1 MIPREVG
8 RIGGSAT
15 EEKFRNSVSQR
26 LYTMEAVFY
35 VTVGILLAAAAI
47 VAVFD
52 AGVMLWRLISSGT
65 LTNYGLLMLDRVL
78 LVLMIV
84 EVLHT
89 VRISI
94 GSKEFMLVQPFLV
107 VGLIATI
114 RRVLVITMHAAQL
127 ADQTQVAPTDIAFRN
142 AMIELGLLG
151 FLTVVFAVSIYL
163 LRPTPQTQ
171 VL

>member
-1 MIPREVG
+1 
-8 RIGGSAT
+8 
-15 EEKFRNSVSQR
+15 
-26 LYTMEAVFY
+26 MEAVFSII
-35 VTVGILLAAAAI
+35 VGILLAAAAM

-127 ADQTQVAPTDIAFRN
+127 ADQTQVAPPDIAFRN
-142 AMIELGLLG
+142 AMIELVDCTG
-151 FLTVVFAVSIYL
+151 
-163 LRPTPQTQ
+163 
-171 VL
+171 